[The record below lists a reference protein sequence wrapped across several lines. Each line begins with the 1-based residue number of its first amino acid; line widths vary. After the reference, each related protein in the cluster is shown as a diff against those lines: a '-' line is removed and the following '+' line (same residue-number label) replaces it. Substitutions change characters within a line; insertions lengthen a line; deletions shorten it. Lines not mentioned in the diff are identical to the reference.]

1 MFTYNNT
8 LENKIL
14 ISIVSGFLNML
25 LSITVPCLLK
35 NNNRPLLKNIKMVF
49 NNNKKLI
56 ITSSLLVSILTYLA
70 LTVTDELEN
79 IFSEDSSNVKIVK
92 INEYMPSTSDVFYSQ
107 GTADFLKSTE
117 EPLFTIPQKPNNI
130 YINDSSSSSTPDIE
144 FTDLNTPIIP
154 NNNLFS
160 SNKPSLS
167 NNNLFSSNKPS
178 LSNNNSLASN
188 NNSLASNNNSF
199 ASNNNSLASNNNSL
213 DVADYLRTGTQLV
226 NTSNNMN
233 IKSADDFKNMLLKSL
248 NN

>member
-35 NNNRPLLKNIKMVF
+35 NNNKPFLKNIKMVF

-56 ITSSLLVSILTYLA
+56 ITSSLLVSVLTYLA

-92 INEYMPSTSDVFYSQ
+92 INEYIPNTSDVFYSQ
-107 GTADFLKSTE
+107 GTADFLKTTE
-117 EPLFTIPQKPNNI
+117 EPLFTIPQKPKNI
-130 YINDSSSSSTPDIE
+130 YFNDSSSSSSTPDID
-144 FTDLNTPIIP
+144 FTDFNTPTLPI
-154 NNNLFS
+154 
-160 SNKPSLS
+160 
-167 NNNLFSSNKPS
+167 KPS

-188 NNSLASNNNSF
+188 NS
-199 ASNNNSLASNNNSL
+199 SLASNNNSL
-213 DVADYLRTGTQLV
+213 DVADYLRTGQQLV
-226 NTSNNMN
+226 NTSNNIN
-233 IKSADDFKNMLLKSL
+233 IKSAEDFKNMLLKSI

>member
-1 MFTYNNT
+1 
-8 LENKIL
+8 
-14 ISIVSGFLNML
+14 
-25 LSITVPCLLK
+25 
-35 NNNRPLLKNIKMVF
+35 MVF

-79 IFSEDSSNVKIVK
+79 IFSEDSNVKIVK

-167 NNNLFSSNKPS
+167 NNNSFASNTPS
-178 LSNNNSLASN
+178 LSNNNLFSSN

-199 ASNNNSLASNNNSL
+199 ASNNNSL

>member
-79 IFSEDSSNVKIVK
+79 IFSEDSNVKIVK

-167 NNNLFSSNKPS
+167 NNNSFASNTPS
-178 LSNNNSLASN
+178 L
-188 NNSLASNNNSF
+188 SNNNSF